1 MLEKTFTKFY
11 ASNVLL
17 QWQYREHGFT
27 KYFES
32 ISCLLVAKQNNEFLM
47 RNHQSRSTESE
58 SFLEVNAIS
67 SQTCGQGREW
77 GHGKNPQYHGS
88 YSNNSSNSHKRKV
101 HCTTRSGINIK
112 AKQENGK
119 CMQDKPPKS
128 HENNCYRCGMKRHWS
143 CTCRTPKHLVDLY
156 QVSIKAKGK

>member
-1 MLEKTFTKFY
+1 
-11 ASNVLL
+11 
-17 QWQYREHGFT
+17 
-27 KYFES
+27 
-32 ISCLLVAKQNNEFLM
+32 M
-47 RNHQSRSTESE
+47 RNHQSRSTKSE

-67 SQTCGQGREW
+67 FQTCGQGREW
-77 GHGKNPQYHGS
+77 GCGHEKNPPYHGS

-128 HENNCYRCGMKRHWS
+128 HDNNCYRCGMKRHWS

-156 QVSIKAKGK
+156 QVSIKAKGKYIKMNFTNGNRLNLTYYDIDFFRGPSEKNWSFNKWWEY